1 MNLPG
6 VMIRIGIAASLAASG
21 ISHAYL
27 YVHGYQ
33 HIPTIG
39 PSFVIQA
46 SVSFALALLIFL
58 GGPAWLQW
66 AAAMLAG
73 GSLVAFALSRTVGLF
88 GFSEQGW
95 QPSPHA
101 AISVGAELLTVA
113 LCALYVVEARRAG
126 RRGVARLQSE
136 GGDVSAV
143 DAVVGSGDISGA
155 LAGEEDNK
163 VGDFFRSAEPPGR

>member
-1 MNLPG
+1 MTLASL
-6 VMIRIGIAASLAASG
+6 VTRIGIAVALAVTG

-27 YVHGYQ
+27 YIHGYH

-39 PSFVIQA
+39 TAFIVQA
-46 SVSFALALLIFL
+46 SVSFALAILILF
-58 GGPAWLQW
+58 GGPAWLRW

-101 AISVGAELLTVA
+101 AVDLVAEVLVVGLVA
-113 LCALYVVEARRAG
+113 AYLIEG
-126 RRGVARLQSE
+126 RRDRG
-136 GGDVSAV
+136 
-143 DAVVGSGDISGA
+143 
-155 LAGEEDNK
+155 
-163 VGDFFRSAEPPGR
+163 